1 MSTLAIVQCG
11 QRKIWDKHPD
21 AGPTAAKDAY
31 VSPYFKKNRAY
42 AERFADQWVILSAK
56 YGFLEPDTRIQ
67 NYNVTF
73 LNSASNP
80 ISIRDLK
87 RQVQQMK
94 LYGFGDIFVIG
105 GSDYAAVIR
114 EAFDDTTSRVHL
126 PFKNFRGIGYIQQAV
141 GNALKSGKPLRAGSA
156 KIE

>member
-1 MSTLAIVQCG
+1 MMSTLAIVQCG
-11 QRKIWDKHPD
+11 QRKIWGKRPD
-21 AGPTAAKDAY
+21 TGPTAARDAY

-56 YGFLEPDTRIQ
+56 YGFLQPDTKIQ

-87 RQVQQMK
+87 RQVRRMK
-94 LYGFGDIFVIG
+94 LDGFGDILVIG
-105 GSDYAAVIR
+105 GSDYAAVIQ
-114 EAFDDTTSRVHL
+114 EAFDDAASVIHL
-126 PFKNFRGIGYIQQAV
+126 PFKEFRGIGYIQQAV
-141 GNALKSGKPLRAGSA
+141 GNALKSGKPIRLER
-156 KIE
+156 

>member
-11 QRKIWDKHPD
+11 QKKIWDKD
-21 AGPTAAKDAY
+21 SDTGPTAAKNAY

-56 YGFLEPDTRIQ
+56 YGFLQPNTKIQ

-80 ISIRDLK
+80 IPVRDLR
-87 RQVQQMK
+87 RQVQQLK
-94 LYGFGDIFVIG
+94 LFRVNDVFVIG
-105 GSDYAAVIR
+105 GAGYAAVVK
-114 EAFDDTTSRVHL
+114 EAFDETSCRIHL
-126 PFKNFRGIGYIQQAV
+126 PFKKYKGIGYIQQAV
-141 GNALKSGKPLRAGSA
+141 VNALKSGISLTSK
-156 KIE
+156 K

>member
-1 MSTLAIVQCG
+1 MSVLAIVQCG
-11 QRKIWDKHPD
+11 QRKIWDKNPD

-56 YGFLEPDTRIQ
+56 YGFVQPDTEIQ

-80 ISIRDLK
+80 ISIHDLR
-87 RQVQQMK
+87 RQVQQMR
-94 LYGFGDIFVIG
+94 LYGFSEVLVIG
-105 GSDYAAVIR
+105 GSVYAAVIQQ
-114 EAFDDTTSRVHL
+114 AFGETTCPIHL
-126 PFKNFRGIGYIQQAV
+126 PFKKFRGIGYIQQAV
-141 GNALKSGKPLRAGSA
+141 GNALKSGKPISFKR
-156 KIE
+156 